1 MVSYFLGRLFNYL
14 SIFFYRIR
22 LNKIGKKMNNIENWF
37 FGRGW
42 IEWLQV
48 LKLMKKHQSE

>member
-1 MVSYFLGRLFNYL
+1 MVSYFLGRLFDYL

-37 FGRGW
+37 FGKGW
-42 IEWLQV
+42 INSQMYE
-48 LKLMKKHQSE
+48 SR